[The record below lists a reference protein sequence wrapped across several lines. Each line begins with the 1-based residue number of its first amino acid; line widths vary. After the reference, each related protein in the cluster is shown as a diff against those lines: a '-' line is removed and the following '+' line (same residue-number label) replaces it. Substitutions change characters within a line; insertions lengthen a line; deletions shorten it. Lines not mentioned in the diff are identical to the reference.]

1 MPDSALKTQLLSDMK
16 SSMKSGDKSRLLVI
30 RNMLA
35 AIKQIEVDERIE
47 LDDARVIGVLDKMS
61 KQRRESIAQFTTA
74 GRDDL
79 IKIEA
84 AELEIIQEYLP
95 EALSDAEIETLIEDA
110 INATGAVSIKEMG
123 KVMGILKP
131 KLQGRADMGKVSQLI
146 KSRLTSAWWY

>member
-1 MPDSALKTQLLSDMK
+1 MPDSALKTQLQTDMK
-16 SSMKSGDKSRLLVI
+16 SSMKSGDKARLLVI

-35 AIKQIEVDERIE
+35 AIKQIEVDERID
-47 LDDARVIGVLDKMS
+47 LDDARVTGVLDKMS

-84 AELEIIQEYLP
+84 DELAIIQEFLP
-95 EALSDAEIETLIEDA
+95 EALSEAEIESA
-110 INATGAVSIKEMG
+110 IDEAIASSGASSIKQMG

-131 KLQGRADMGKVSQLI
+131 KLQGRADMAKVSQLI
-146 KSRLTSAWWY
+146 KSRLTSA

>member
-1 MPDSALKTQLLSDMK
+1 MSDMK
-16 SSMKSGDKSRLLVI
+16 SSMKSGDKARLLVI

-47 LDDARVIGVLDKMS
+47 LDDARVIAVLDKMS

-79 IKIEA
+79 IKIET
-84 AELEIIQEYLP
+84 AELEIIQKYLP

-110 INATGAVSIKEMG
+110 INTTGASSMKEMG

-146 KSRLTSAWWY
+146 KSRLAPG

>member
-1 MPDSALKTQLLSDMK
+1 MPDSALKSRLLADMK
-16 SSMKSGDKSRLLVI
+16 SSMKSGDKDRLLVI
-30 RNMLA
+30 RNMLS

-47 LDDARVIGVLDKMS
+47 LDDARVIAVLDKMS

-79 IKIEA
+79 IQIET
-84 AELEIIQEYLP
+84 AELKIIQEYLP
-95 EALSDAEIETLIEDA
+95 EALSEEDINTAIEEAITSSDAS
-110 INATGAVSIKEMG
+110 SIKDMG

-146 KSRLTSAWWY
+146 KSRLA

>member
-16 SSMKSGDKSRLLVI
+16 SSMKSGDKARLLVI

-35 AIKQIEVDERIE
+35 GIKQIEVDERID
-47 LDDARVIGVLDKMS
+47 LDDARVVAVLDKMS
-61 KQRRESIAQFTTA
+61 KQRRESITQFTAA

-79 IKIEA
+79 IKIEV

-95 EALSDAEIETLIEDA
+95 EALSEAEIETLIEDA
-110 INATGAVSIKEMG
+110 INTTGASSIKEMG

-146 KSRLTSAWWY
+146 KSRLASA

>member
-1 MPDSALKTQLLSDMK
+1 MPDSALKTKLLSDMK
-16 SSMKSGDKSRLLVI
+16 SSMKSGDKARLLVI

-35 AIKQIEVDERIE
+35 AIKQIEVDERID
-47 LDDARVIGVLDKMS
+47 LDDARIIGVLDKMS

-79 IKIEA
+79 IQIES

-95 EALSDAEIETLIEDA
+95 EALSDAEVQSAIEET
-110 INATGAVSIKEMG
+110 INSTGATSIKEMG

-146 KSRLTSAWWY
+146 KTRLTSA